1 MKEERILN
9 VLGQVDETYIIEA
22 AAPEKDFRKNRWI
35 KWAVLAACLA
45 LVAGACIPLVSHL
58 LQKQE
63 KNEEKNE
70 LVLLLEQHGFRAE
83 AIKEPVNVGVAD
95 VPYRTREYAVEQLKK
110 KETILDCTI
119 EKIDRLK
126 VRGQGSGDTWYVTT
140 MKLSLN
146 SVIRGKADQDHFTV
160 VSIAA
165 TNMAVDYFCIPGLEG
180 AEENMRAAFVLER
193 VGKSELWT
201 VGSSK
206 IPAQELGDYRAS
218 ACMGFDGETLS
229 IDGRYEISLSELLD

>member
-1 MKEERILN
+1 MKAERVLR
-9 VLGQVDETYIIEA
+9 VLGQVDETYIAEA
-22 AAPEKDFRKNRWI
+22 APFEFVGRRNRWI

-83 AIKEPVNVGVAD
+83 AIKDPVNVGVAD

-126 VRGQGSGDTWYVTT
+126 VRGQGSGETWYVTI
-140 MKLSLN
+140 MKLYLN
-146 SVIRGKADQDHFTV
+146 SVIRGKAEQDHFTV

-193 VGKSELWT
+193 VGESELWT
-201 VGSSK
+201 VGSSQ
-206 IPAQELGDYRAS
+206 IPARELGDYRTS

>member
-1 MKEERILN
+1 MKAERVLR
-9 VLGQVDETYIIEA
+9 VLGQVDETYIAEA
-22 AAPEKDFRKNRWI
+22 APFEFDGRRNRWI

-83 AIKEPVNVGVAD
+83 AIKDPVNVGVAD

-126 VRGQGSGDTWYVTT
+126 VRGQGSGETWYVTI

-193 VGKSELWT
+193 VGESELWT
-201 VGSSK
+201 VGSSQ
-206 IPAQELGDYRAS
+206 IPAREMGDYRTS

-229 IDGRYEISLSELLD
+229 IDGRYEISLSELLE

>member
-1 MKEERILN
+1 MKAERVLR
-9 VLGQVDETYIIEA
+9 VLGQVDETYIAEA
-22 AAPEKDFRKNRWI
+22 APFEFDGRRNRWI

-83 AIKEPVNVGVAD
+83 AIKDPVNVGVAD

-126 VRGQGSGDTWYVTT
+126 VRGQGSGETWYVTI
-140 MKLSLN
+140 MKLYLN
-146 SVIRGKADQDHFTV
+146 SVIRGKAEQDHFTV

-193 VGKSELWT
+193 VGESELWT
-201 VGSSK
+201 VGSSQ
-206 IPAQELGDYRAS
+206 IPARELGDYRTS

-229 IDGRYEISLSELLD
+229 IDGRYEISLSELLE